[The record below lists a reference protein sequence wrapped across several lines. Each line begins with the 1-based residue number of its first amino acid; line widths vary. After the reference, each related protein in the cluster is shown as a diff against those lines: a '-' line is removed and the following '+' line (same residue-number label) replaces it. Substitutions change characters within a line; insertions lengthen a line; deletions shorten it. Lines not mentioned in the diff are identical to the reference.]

1 MKNVAASESTVVYF
15 ESMGVENTDKTLTLA
30 KARAEK
36 LGIKKIV
43 VATTKGDTAVKAA
56 KEFKRF

>member
-1 MKNVAASESTVVYF
+1 LK
-15 ESMGVENTDKTLTLA
+15 LA